1 MFKRIL
7 AAMLVAVSLLA
18 LCGCDETN
26 IKYENSIKATKDN
39 GEEYTILNPNYF
51 RFDTYN
57 VLEVIVSED
66 ERFVFHD
73 TTPNDD
79 RESGPGLWYRNGVV
93 ANVWMFNDG
102 GEWRPDGLHGD
113 LIVELTYPWG
123 YGEYCVDPELLDFA
137 PTKNHR
143 DDVHSRDYI
152 ACIKNDSDH
161 PGLQWYVDGTNSFNV
176 RFSEEITPVE
186 YKTHTLEDAY
196 RKLTLPRPVYQFY
209 TIEKETIATYSC
221 EEAGFQWDGATGKG
235 TWEYD
240 GKTIPISVT
249 MDESYFTLEVTCD
262 TEDEF
267 TGTLLY
273 SAKGKSINETT
284 AIYEVVKTPHVLD
297 PLKTITVQRTNG

>member
-1 MFKRIL
+1 MLRRIL
-7 AAMLVAVSLLA
+7 AAVLVALSLLA

-39 GEEYTILNPNYF
+39 GEEYMLLNPNYF

-66 ERFVFHD
+66 ERFVFFD

-79 RESGPGLWYRNGVV
+79 RESGPGLWLRNGVV
-93 ANVWMFNDG
+93 AQVWVFNDG

-113 LIVELTYPWG
+113 LIVQLSPPWH
-123 YGEYCVDPELLDFA
+123 YTEHYVDPDLLDFA
-137 PTKNHR
+137 PTKNHA
-143 DDVHSRDYI
+143 DYGTPYI
-152 ACIKNDSDH
+152 ACIKNDSEH

-209 TIEKETIATYSC
+209 TIEKETTATYSC

-249 MDESYFTLEVTCD
+249 MDERYFTLEVTCD

-267 TGTLLY
+267 AGTLLY